1 MKPIV
6 AIPSAGEMG
15 AALAA
20 RLTEHG
26 VTVLT
31 SLEGRSEANLKRAQA
46 AGMTAASDA
55 QLLDADILLSIVPPA
70 HAVAFAG
77 RMAPALAAATRRPL
91 YVDCN
96 AISPETVLQVAA
108 VVERSGGSFADA
120 SIIGFPPK
128 AGVAASPSIFTS
140 GPLAPKLLVLNEYGL
155 NFRVLDAPVGAAS
168 SLKMCYG
175 GLTKGLV
182 ALGSALILAAQRSG
196 SSDALHAEL
205 QATQPELFA
214 WLQRMVP
221 GMFAKSHRWVAEMD
235 EVETLQ
241 DARAEHLI
249 FAGASGLF
257 ERLAEDFRGPNVE
270 IEVLRA
276 FFQRP

>member
-20 RLTEHG
+20 RLTGHG

-31 SLEGRSEANLKRAQA
+31 SLEGRSEANRKRAQA

-55 QLLDADILLSIVPPA
+55 QLLEADILLSILPPGQA
-70 HAVAFAG
+70 IAFAE
-77 RMAPALAAATRRPL
+77 RIAPALASATRRPL
-91 YVDCN
+91 YADCN
-96 AISPETVLQVAA
+96 AISPETALKVAA
-108 VVERSGGSFADA
+108 VVEKSGGSFADA

-128 AGVAASPSIFTS
+128 AGVAGSPSIFTS
-140 GPLAPKLLVLNEYGL
+140 GPLASKLLVLNEYGL

-182 ALGSALILAAQRSG
+182 ALGSSLVLAAQRTG

-214 WLQRMVP
+214 WLKRMVP
-221 GMFAKSHRWVAEMD
+221 GSFAKSYRWVAEMD
-235 EVETLQ
+235 EVEDLQ
-241 DARAEHLI
+241 ADRAEHLI

-257 ERLAEDFRGPNVE
+257 ERLAGDFNGSHAE
-270 IEVLRA
+270 TDVLRN
-276 FFQRP
+276 FFERS